1 MVKTIAMIFSIH
13 KKQIE
18 TELEKTLEKEK
29 DRLQS
34 LLNENHSEHIVKEL
48 EYVSKRLK
56 ILMMRRS
63 EGHRIR
69 ARFQILR
76 SRNQT

>member
-18 TELEKTLEKEK
+18 TELEKTLEKEN

-34 LLNENHSEHIVKEL
+34 LLNENHSA
-48 EYVSKRLK
+48 YCQ
-56 ILMMRRS
+56 
-63 EGHRIR
+63 R
-69 ARFQILR
+69 A
-76 SRNQT
+76 